1 MDKRDVE
8 KAKEI
13 LKKFD
18 PALVMMAIQDADT
31 KVDDVEKAKDGIR
44 KVYESIPDTEKRSE
58 ILSKAVTE
66 VEAEVIDKEVKNV
79 RAAIEDIDK
88 EALVEAA
95 VDLEVVDPTHRLC
108 LFHHIGCHYYNIG
121 CYYSNIGCHYHS
133 ISCYHSSIGC
143 HYHSIGCHY
152 SSIGCHIFI
161 GHECRIMLGFEHGC
175 RAMLGLEIVV
185 PPEEYII
192 NPLKEEL
199 VKEVLTSPEL
209 SRAMEKMIKNMK
221 KKGEI

>member
-66 VEAEVIDKEVKNV
+66 VETEVIDKEVKNV
-79 RAAIEDIDK
+79 RVAIEGIAKDV
-88 EALVEAA
+88 LVEAA
-95 VDLEVVDPTHRLC
+95 VDLEVIDPAHRIC
-108 LFHHIGCHYYNIG
+108 HHYHIGCYRYLIG
-121 CYYSNIGCHYHS
+121 CYHYHVGCYRYLIGCHHYH
-133 ISCYHSSIGC
+133 IGC
-143 HYHSIGCHY
+143 RYSIMY
-152 SSIGCHIFI
+152 
-161 GHECRIMLGFEHGC
+161 ECKALIGFEHEC
-175 RAMLGLEIVV
+175 SAMLGLEMEV
-185 PPEEYII
+185 PPEEYITH
-192 NPLKEEL
+192 PLKEEL
-199 VKEVLTSPEL
+199 VNEVLTSPKL
-209 SRAMEKMIKNMK
+209 SRAMEKMIKDMK
-221 KKGEI
+221 KKGEL

>member
-66 VEAEVIDKEVKNV
+66 VETEVIDKEVKNV
-79 RAAIEDIDK
+79 RVAIEDIAKDV
-88 EALVEAA
+88 LVEAA
-95 VDLEVVDPTHRLC
+95 VDLEVIDPAHRIC
-108 LFHHIGCHYYNIG
+108 HHYHIGCYRYLIG
-121 CYYSNIGCHYHS
+121 CYHYHVGCYRYLIGCHHYH
-133 ISCYHSSIGC
+133 IGC
-143 HYHSIGCHY
+143 RYSIMY
-152 SSIGCHIFI
+152 
-161 GHECRIMLGFEHGC
+161 ECKALIGFEHEC
-175 RAMLGLEIVV
+175 SAMLGLEMAV
-185 PPEEYII
+185 PPEEYITH
-192 NPLKEEL
+192 PLKEEL
-199 VKEVLTSPEL
+199 VNEVLTSPEL
-209 SRAMEKMIKNMK
+209 SRAMEKMIKDMK
-221 KKGEI
+221 KKGEL